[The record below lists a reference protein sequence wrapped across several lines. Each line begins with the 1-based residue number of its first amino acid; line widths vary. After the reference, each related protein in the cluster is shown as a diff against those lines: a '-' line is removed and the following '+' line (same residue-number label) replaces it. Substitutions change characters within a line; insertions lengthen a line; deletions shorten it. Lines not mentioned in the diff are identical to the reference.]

1 IVCENSKEGV
11 EPDEWQIEG
20 IGDETIQGFATQI
33 SVNVG
38 QTESF
43 KINTPSTKY
52 HINILRLGYYGGDG
66 ARMIE
71 SNIKPSVSLPQT
83 QPECMHETVAPNGS
97 TATGLIDCGNW
108 AVSASWKVPAEAVS
122 GLYVAELVRED
133 VAGGQPID
141 HTSQIFFIVKNEESH
156 APIVLKTSD
165 ATWEAYNA
173 WGGNSLYTC
182 TKWCPKGEPEAYKA
196 AYSVSYNRPFDGT
209 LPTDDGK
216 SDPFYAE
223 YQMMRWLEKEGYNI
237 TYTTQTAIAEN
248 PNLLLNHKLFVSSG
262 HDEYWS

>member
-1 IVCENSKEGV
+1 MTAPSQYRRVFNAALASAFLLLAAFVFVTEAGGGVTSAAAAETGLCAVPVQNPVACENSKPGV
-11 EPDEWQIEG
+11 EPEKWQVDG

-38 QTESF
+38 GTESF
-43 KINTPSTKY
+43 KIKTPSTKY

-108 AVSASWKVPAEAVS
+108 AVSASWKVPAEAGS

-133 VAGGQPID
+133 VAGGEPID
-141 HTSQIFFIVKNEESH
+141 HTSQIFFIVKNEASK

-182 TKWCPKGEPEAYKA
+182 TKFCPEGEPEAYKA
-196 AYSVSYNRPFDGT
+196 AFSVS
-209 LPTDDGK
+209 
-216 SDPFYAE
+216 
-223 YQMMRWLEKEGYNI
+223 
-237 TYTTQTAIAEN
+237 
-248 PNLLLNHKLFVSSG
+248 
-262 HDEYWS
+262 

>member
-1 IVCENSKEGV
+1 MTTPSPRRGFSAALASALLLFAACVFLTQAGGGASPAAAAETGPCTAPVTNPIVCENSKEGV
-11 EPDEWQIEG
+11 EPDEWQVEG
-20 IGDETIQGFATQI
+20 VGDETIQGFATQI

-38 QTESF
+38 QTEFF

-52 HINILRLGYYGGDG
+52 HVNILRLGYYGGDG

-83 QPECMHETVAPNGS
+83 QPECEHEAK
-97 TATGLIDCGNW
+97 TGLVDCGNW

-122 GLYVAELVRED
+122 GLYMAELVRDD
-133 VAGGQPID
+133 VSGGEPID
-141 HTSQIFFIVKNEESH
+141 HTSQVFFIVKNEASH

-165 ATWEAYNA
+165 ATWTAYNA

-182 TKWCPKGEPEAYKA
+182 TNGSCPEGKPEAYKA

-209 LPTDDGK
+209 LKTD
-216 SDPFYAE
+216 
-223 YQMMRWLEKEGYNI
+223 
-237 TYTTQTAIAEN
+237 
-248 PNLLLNHKLFVSSG
+248 
-262 HDEYWS
+262 